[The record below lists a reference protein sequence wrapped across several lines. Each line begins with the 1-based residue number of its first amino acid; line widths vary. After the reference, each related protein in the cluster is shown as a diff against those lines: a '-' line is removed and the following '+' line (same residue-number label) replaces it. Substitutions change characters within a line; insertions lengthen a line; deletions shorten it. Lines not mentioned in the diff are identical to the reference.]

1 MKPRSLLRPA
11 AGFTLIEILVVI
23 VIIGVL
29 AIMGVSKYTEFTTD
43 SRRKGCVANANSI
56 NKNVGVWE
64 AQFTAIPPNVLG
76 TIAFNTKG
84 EITQSSY
91 GALAAPPAK
100 QLNNGAGK
108 NVIADYTKDLNVFV
122 CPERVNIVG
131 GLQQI
136 RNAPE
141 VDYTFTID
149 PAAPASLAGNKRGT
163 VCIPFNA
170 NGPGATT
177 VTAHK

>member
-1 MKPRSLLRPA
+1 MTRFRRLLKGP
-11 AGFTLIEILVVI
+11 GFTLIEILVVI

-29 AIMGVSKYTEFTTD
+29 AIMGVSKYTEFTTE
-43 SRRKGCVANANSI
+43 SRRKACVSNGTSLD
-56 NKNVGVWE
+56 KNIGVWE
-64 AQFTAIPPNVLG
+64 SQFTAIP
-76 TIAFNTKG
+76 IANAGSVSFNTKG
-84 EITQSSY
+84 EITASSY

-108 NVIADYTKDLNVFV
+108 NVVFEYTKDINVFA

-141 VDYTFTID
+141 VDFTWWID
-149 PAAPASLAGNKRGT
+149 PAAPATLSGNKRGT
-163 VCIPFNA
+163 VCNPFNA
-170 NGPGATT
+170 NGPDATT
-177 VTAHK
+177 ATCHK